1 MKNSD
6 ELMAEH
12 ADGQRLDMEKYILVV
27 LFLIQQRWTYTINH
41 EFKGDNITT
50 KQWLM
55 LIVLS
60 TAFETPPSM
69 QELADAMSIT
79 HQNVKQLAIRLE
91 SHGFIKIERD
101 ENNKRILRLMPTHKA
116 NEYWAKREEDH
127 ARSIEG
133 YFKDLN
139 DGEVVSLFQII
150 GKLEKLSGKM
160 YLETKNQ
167 KNMGE

>member
-6 ELMAEH
+6 ELITEH

-27 LFLIQQRWTYTINH
+27 LFLIQQRWTYSITH
-41 EFKGDNITT
+41 EFKEDNITT

-69 QELADAMSIT
+69 QEVADAMSIT
-79 HQNVKQLAIRLE
+79 HQNVKQLAVRLE
-91 SHGFIKIERD
+91 SQGFIKIERD
-101 ENNKRILRLMPTHKA
+101 KNNRRILRLMPTEKA
-116 NEYWAKREEDH
+116 NAYWTAKEEDH
-127 ARSIEG
+127 ARSIKG

-139 DGEVVSLFQII
+139 DEEVVSLFQIM

>member
-6 ELMAEH
+6 ELISEH
-12 ADGQRLDMEKYILVV
+12 AFGERLDMEKYILVV
-27 LFLIQQRWTYTINH
+27 LFLIQQRWTYTINN
-41 EFKGDNITT
+41 EFKQDNITT

-60 TAFETPPSM
+60 TAFEKPPSM
-69 QELADAMSIT
+69 QEVADAMSIT
-79 HQNVKQLAIRLE
+79 HQNVKQLAVRLE
-91 SHGFIKIERD
+91 SQGFIKIERD
-101 ENNKRILRLMPTHKA
+101 KNNKRILRLMPTEMA

-127 ARSIEG
+127 ARSIKG

-139 DGEVVSLFQII
+139 EEEVVSLFHIM

-160 YLETKNQ
+160 YLEAKNQ
-167 KNMGE
+167 KNIGE